1 MLQADKEKKRNCNTN
16 TNKKRKSVA
25 MMDEGLSAS
34 RGGKHATNKGGG
46 VGNGDNI
53 SGKVQIGGQ
62 RNGGGKNKAVQGSKK
77 LKTNNNRNNQKKKHN
92 GGAKHQHTMQKH
104 TNGNNPNNSNRR
116 HNNKPRNRPPQK
128 RESTSSP
135 SNQSTQKN
143 KHNADT
149 NWNKSKMGK
158 KNQNGKKKNTM
169 KNGRTNANDQITATQ
184 EAQKDSRG
192 GAAGMLYD
200 PNSGSMVTAEKQPVK
215 QTGNTPPRPRTIC
228 LAEEH
233 LIQTIEQ
240 TKSQT
245 ASIHGEENKE
255 LLDIPKDKIKD
266 LPEVPYKQTKK
277 IVLVT
282 NATASNVAVAL
293 IRKELTS
300 FDKDGDTTT
309 SSTSFQYLG
318 FDTETRP
325 KFNKGGNNHPPA
337 LLQLATSTTAY
348 LFRLKHEGMHPTTNC
363 PMTEAL
369 HALLVDTSIIKVG
382 VGIHEDITELQR
394 TYGQSTCGNGSS
406 YLDLGPLAKIRHPQ
420 IKRAGLRN
428 LTATLLNWKL
438 SKAQQMKNWEMKTL
452 TVAME
457 AYAASDALV
466 ALDLLAAIIR

>member
-1 MLQADKEKKRNCNTN
+1 MKK
-16 TNKKRKSVA
+16 S
-25 MMDEGLSAS
+25 
-34 RGGKHATNKGGG
+34 KG
-46 VGNGDNI
+46 NAID
-53 SGKVQIGGQ
+53 
-62 RNGGGKNKAVQGSKK
+62 
-77 LKTNNNRNNQKKKHN
+77 NNNRN
-92 GGAKHQHTMQKH
+92 
-104 TNGNNPNNSNRR
+104 

-135 SNQSTQKN
+135 NQSTQKMSN
-143 KHNADT
+143 VTKQHIADT
-149 NWNKSKMGK
+149 NWNNSKMGK
-158 KNQNGKKKNTM
+158 KNNKKKKNEPF
-169 KNGRTNANDQITATQ
+169 KEG
-184 EAQKDSRG
+184 RG
-192 GAAGMLYD
+192 GSGMLFD
-200 PNSGSMVTAEKQPVK
+200 PNSGSMVAASSSSMKQSGK
-215 QTGNTPPRPRTIC
+215 QIDMTSDKKKDKPPPRPRTVC

-240 TKSQT
+240 TKTQT
-245 ASIHGEENKE
+245 ASIHGEESMKE
-255 LLDIPKDKIKD
+255 LLDIPKDEIKD

-293 IRKELTS
+293 IRKELTTQS
-300 FDKDGDTTT
+300 FDKDSGTTT
-309 SSTSFQYLG
+309 SSTSTFQYLG

-348 LFRLKHEGMHPTTNC
+348 LFRLKHEGMHPTNC
-363 PMTEAL
+363 PMSEAL

-394 TYGQSTCGNGSS
+394 TYGQSTCGNGTS

-452 TVAME
+452 TIAME

-466 ALDLLAAIIR
+466 ALDLLAAIIG